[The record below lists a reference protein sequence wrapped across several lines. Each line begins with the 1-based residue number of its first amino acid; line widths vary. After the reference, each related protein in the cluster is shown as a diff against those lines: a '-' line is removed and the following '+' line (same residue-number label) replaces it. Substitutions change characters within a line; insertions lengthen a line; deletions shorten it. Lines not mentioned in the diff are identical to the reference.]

1 MQGEGFVMQG
11 RERRPSRRQ
20 AQVLLFT
27 AMFGLFVCSFFIGFL
42 RGLNQRLGIEHGEV
56 FYTAAMSV
64 IYYTL
69 FIILPAGLFAIRQP
83 GLGQNIRIKPLSGRS
98 AFLIVL
104 CAPFGVLFS
113 TYTNALWLTLIEA
126 LGGVIPPS
134 PSVHASSNAELIGLI
149 CVSAVLP
156 ALCEELLFRGM
167 LLSAWEEKGSI
178 RAMLVVTLWFVMMH
192 GSIESIPAQLI
203 GGLVMAFL
211 VICTDSL
218 FAGIIYHTVYNA
230 LILIINNASSE
241 TEAVSGSYYEALGGA
256 SGMVTA
262 VMLGLFM
269 GGMLFLL
276 LRRLYNIHARQGF
289 GCAPSAARDCS
300 VGEYV
305 IILCCAALGLMLYAM
320 NLAEILGV
328 VK

>member
-20 AQVLLFT
+20 AQILLFT
-27 AMFGLFVCSFFIGFL
+27 AMLGLFVCSFFIGFL
-42 RGLNQRLGIEHGEV
+42 RALNQRLGIEHGEL

-83 GLGQNIRIKPLSGRS
+83 GLGENIRFKPLGGRA

-113 TYTNALWLTLIEA
+113 TYANALWLTLIEA

-134 PSVHASSNAELIGLI
+134 PSVHAGSIAELIGLI
-149 CVSAVLP
+149 CVSAILP
-156 ALCEELLFRGM
+156 AVCEELLFRGM

-178 RAMLVVTLWFVMMH
+178 RAMLIVTVWFTMMH
-192 GSIESIPAQLI
+192 GSIESIPAQFI
-203 GGLVMAFL
+203 GGLIMAFL

-218 FAGIIYHTVYNA
+218 FAGIVYHTVYNA
-230 LILIINNASSE
+230 LVLIINNASND
-241 TEAVSGSYYEALGGA
+241 TEAVTGSYYEALGGA
-256 SGMVTA
+256 SGMVS
-262 VMLGLFM
+262 VVLLGLIM
-269 GGMLFLL
+269 GGMLFFL
-276 LRRLYNIHARQGF
+276 LRRLYKGYCAKGF
-289 GCAPSAARDCS
+289 GFAPAKARKCAVS
-300 VGEYV
+300 EYV

-328 VK
+328 TG